1 MLPIVASL
9 LGTLAQNG
17 LGLLSSAIQAKGK
30 EVVENVLGVKISDDP
45 NSEEVSK
52 LRQLQYDHEERLLE
66 LGIMK
71 AKAELEELRVFAQAA
86 QNEDNNVSD
95 RWKADMGSDSWLSK
109 NIRPMSLVAIFV
121 GYFIFAMMSA
131 FGLNANESYV
141 QLLGQ
146 WGMLIMGAYF
156 GGRTIEKLADM
167 RRVK

>member
-1 MLPIVASL
+1 MIPIVAYL

-17 LGLLSSAIQAKGK
+17 LGLLSSALQAKGK
-30 EVVENVLGVKISDDP
+30 EVVENALGVKISDNP
-45 NSEEVSK
+45 SPEEVSK
-52 LRQLQYDHEERLLE
+52 LRQLQYDHEERLIE

-71 AKAELEELRVFAQAA
+71 AQAELEELKVFALAS
-86 QNEDNNVSD
+86 QNEDNNVTD

-167 RRVK
+167 RSRK